1 MAHLPRLEGKVSER
15 LSQVGYSVKAR
26 MGVNVPPQARTRY
39 KWAVSCVLLFFNLNW
54 PAFVRVA
61 TSDVAVCTMSASR
74 LRLLAGHTLM
84 PGAALCLFGNL
95 RNVPGASRDSLDL
108 AHSQTI
114 VPRTTVLCQP
124 RQPAAARDS
133 SLYDRATASNE
144 ADGLFEAIERRDL
157 NEIRRL
163 LDDEACIVDARNKEG
178 LTPLLVA
185 ARSREGA
192 RIVEVLISAGASPEA
207 RDKLGRTAL
216 HFACLSG
223 NSVSARVLLQAGACA
238 SQRDGRRGATPA
250 HYAAA
255 FARVEVLRVVLA
267 ADPDAATARDC
278 LGRTPLHWSALSA
291 HRDWASAR
299 SLEVAALLVE
309 FGANPGARDRTGST
323 PAHTAARLGA
333 LNFLDVL
340 IKFDQHHRNVQRKYG
355 ILHESDNHGLTPLDI
370 AVAKFHLT
378 RYRSRFLWTNLPA
391 WTGLTSFSLALSMP
405 RSFSAFCH
413 FYDKQPPNAR

>member
-1 MAHLPRLEGKVSER
+1 MR
-15 LSQVGYSVKAR
+15 
-26 MGVNVPPQARTRY
+26 VNVPPRARTRY
-39 KWAVSCVLLFFNLNW
+39 KRGRIGYLCLNLED
-54 PAFVRVA
+54 A
-61 TSDVAVCTMSASR
+61 TQVGVMNASR
-74 LRLLAGHTLM
+74 LRLLAGHALV
-84 PGAALCLFGNL
+84 PGAALCLFSNL
-95 RNVPGASRDSLDL
+95 RDFPGASPNRFDL
-108 AHSQTI
+108 AHVRYGARSTS
-114 VPRTTVLCQP
+114 VLCQP
-124 RQPAAARDS
+124 RQPAATRDS

-163 LDDEACIVDARNKEG
+163 LDDDACSVDARNKEG

-223 NSVSARVLLQAGACA
+223 NSVSARVLIQAGACA

-267 ADPDAATARDC
+267 ADPDAATARDS

-333 LNFLDVL
+333 LKFLDTL
-340 IKFDQHHRNVQRKYG
+340 IKYDQHPRNVQRKSG
-355 ILHESDNHGLTPLDI
+355 ILHASDNHGLTPLDI

-378 RYRSRFLWTNLPA
+378 RYRSRFLWNNLPA
-391 WTGLTSFSLALSMP
+391 WTGLTSLSLALSLP
-405 RSFSAFCH
+405 RSLSAFCH
-413 FYDKQPPNAR
+413 FYDNQPPNAR